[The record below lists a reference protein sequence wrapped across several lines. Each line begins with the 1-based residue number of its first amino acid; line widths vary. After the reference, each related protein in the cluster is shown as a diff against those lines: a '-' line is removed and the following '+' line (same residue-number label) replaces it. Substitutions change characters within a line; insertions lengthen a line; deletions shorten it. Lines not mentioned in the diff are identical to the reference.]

1 MAQLSKIY
9 KVTKAQYNILKS
21 GGTVG
26 SYSWDDNA
34 LYIIEDNTQYV
45 PTTTTINGNQLTNNI
60 VLTGDNIDVSTTD
73 GTSIKA
79 ALDNKAN
86 TNTTNTFTD
95 VQTFSKNIAVNTIN
109 NWQLSVAATNST
121 IAVRDPNGIIRAS
134 EDSSHGSTSV
144 VVNSQLTETSVF
156 STLTKCN
163 PEYNTDVGTSLI
175 TDISISGGVSNYKKL
190 RFYFRG
196 NTSSYFSFGAAV
208 IEVPIYE
215 ATYGTNFK
223 IIFNGSATTDY
234 YIINVI
240 SNSQVNIS
248 TPQAIRIKVT
258 KTQSL
263 AGAPNGV
270 SEVYLE
276 KVTGLKY

>member
-9 KVTKAQYNILKS
+9 KVTKTQYNTLKS

-26 SYSWDDNA
+26 TYSWDDNA

-60 VLTGDNIDVSTTD
+60 VLTGDNIDISTTD
-73 GTSIKA
+73 GTSIKS
-79 ALDNKAN
+79 ALDSKADISTAN
-86 TNTTNTFTD
+86 TFSEA
-95 VQTFSKNIAVNTIN
+95 QTFSKNISVTTIN

-144 VVNSQLTETSVF
+144 VVNSQLTETTVF

-163 PEYNTDVGTSLI
+163 PEYNTDVGTSLV
-175 TDISISGGVSNYKKL
+175 TDISISGGVSDYKKL

-196 NTSSYFSFGAAV
+196 NTLSYFSFGAAV
-208 IEVPIYE
+208 IEVPVYK
-215 ATYGTNFK
+215 ATYSTNFK

-234 YIINVI
+234 YTITVM
-240 SNSQVNIS
+240 SNGQVNTSI
-248 TPQAIRIKVT
+248 PQAVRINVT

-263 AGAPNGV
+263 SNAPNGV